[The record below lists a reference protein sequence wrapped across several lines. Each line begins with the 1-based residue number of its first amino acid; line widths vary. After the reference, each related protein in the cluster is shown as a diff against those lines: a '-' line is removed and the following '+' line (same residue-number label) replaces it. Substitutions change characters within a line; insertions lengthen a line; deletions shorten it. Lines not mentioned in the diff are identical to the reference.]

1 MTIEP
6 RPKRYPPPEFPP
18 RRAKLFARTP
28 PAVFPPILG
37 LMGLVLAL
45 RLAADLLWLPQAP
58 VDLVAAVAVAL
69 WAFAAV
75 AYGTKLARRPAV
87 LWEDLKV
94 LPGRAGLAAGTVGM
108 LAMAP
113 VVMVYA
119 PDAARFVLFAG
130 LALHAALAL
139 AVARVL
145 MAQPLGMQTVSPVWH
160 LSFVGFIVGG
170 LSAVPL
176 GHEALAWVL
185 FLATV
190 PVAVAIWA
198 ISLVQLARQVPPA
211 PLRPLLAIHLA
222 PVALFSLVA
231 GALGMPE
238 ASLVLAVVG
247 LLGLLG
253 LLAAG
258 RWIMAA
264 GFSPLWGAF
273 GFPMVAVA
281 SALLA
286 WNDWIAWAGCGVLL
300 LTMGLVPYV
309 LWRVLK
315 MWAAGS
321 LAEKTNAAEA

>member
-1 MTIEP
+1 MTVEP

-18 RRAKLFARTP
+18 RRPKLFARTP

-37 LMGLVLAL
+37 LVGLVLAL
-45 RLAADLLWLPQAP
+45 RLAADFLWLPQAP
-58 VDLVAAVAVAL
+58 VDLLAGVAVAL
-69 WAFAAV
+69 WAFAAI
-75 AYGTKLARRPAV
+75 AYATKLARRPSV

-94 LPGRAGLAAGTVGM
+94 LPGRAGLAAATVGM
-108 LAMAP
+108 LALAA

-119 PDAARFVLFAG
+119 PDAARVVLFTG
-130 LALHAALAL
+130 LALHAVLAL

-145 MAQPLGMQTVSPVWH
+145 MTQPVGLQTVNPVWH
-160 LSFVGFIVGG
+160 LTFVGFIVGG

-176 GHEALAWVL
+176 GHETLGRVL

-190 PVAVAIWA
+190 PVAVAVWA
-198 ISLVQLARQVPPA
+198 ISLLQLVRQGVPA

-231 GALGMPE
+231 GALGWPDV
-238 ASLVLAVVG
+238 SLILAGLGLMG
-247 LLGLLG
+247 LLA

-258 RWIMAA
+258 RWIVAS

-273 GFPMVAVA
+273 GFPMVALA

-286 WNDWIAWAGCGVLL
+286 WNDWIAMAGVAVLCLALGV
-300 LTMGLVPYV
+300 VPYV